1 MNEDNFDI
9 GLTIQSQYS
18 ASPHIVALVNGFWS
32 CLDPSADIELIFN
45 KMINPITA
53 EGFGLDVWGRIVA
66 IGREYVSK
74 DITPSYWGYK
84 APLGIDNPRMRNF
97 NNAPF
102 YKEIT
107 GKVKLNDQA
116 YRTYIFLKAMINI
129 GNGSLSSLNRMIS
142 VLFPSVKIVL
152 LHVDTMVLRIVIQ
165 SELAQS
171 DLDALLNLPW
181 LPAGVGLEVYQV
193 ITPTWGLE
201 GSGLETLDN
210 GTFTTTDI
218 IPIN

>member
-45 KMINPITA
+45 KMINPRTA

-66 IGREYVSK
+66 IGREYTSK
-74 DITPSYWGYK
+74 DANFPYWGYK
-84 APLGIDNPRMRNF
+84 PPVGVTNSRMRNF
-97 NNAPF
+97 GNAPF

-107 GKVKLNDQA
+107 GKVQLSDQA

-142 VLFPSVKIVL
+142 VLFPSVNIVL
-152 LHVDTMVLRIVIQ
+152 LHVDTMVLRLLIQ
-165 SELAQS
+165 DYIDQA

-193 ITPTWGLE
+193 ITPVWGLE

-210 GTFTTTDI
+210 GTFTLNDV

>member
-66 IGREYVSK
+66 IGREYTSK
-74 DITPSYWGYK
+74 DTTLPYWGYK

-142 VLFPSVKIVL
+142 VLFPSVNIAL

-210 GTFTTTDI
+210 GTFATNDI